1 MQSLQSELTRPLHR
15 GLFLCYNTNMKKP
28 EEIQDIVMHPL
39 WIGPMMLMFTFVLI
53 QTLHTLTHWRME
65 IDADAYC
72 KNNAEWVNSN
82 ANDDDY

>member
-1 MQSLQSELTRPLHR
+1 
-15 GLFLCYNTNMKKP
+15 MKKP

-72 KNNAEWVNSN
+72 RNNAEWVEHNTGG
-82 ANDDDY
+82 NDEDY

>member
-1 MQSLQSELTRPLHR
+1 
-15 GLFLCYNTNMKKP
+15 
-28 EEIQDIVMHPL
+28 MHPL

-72 KNNAEWVNSN
+72 KNNAEWVESN
-82 ANDDDY
+82 ENDDYY